1 MKFNLYYG
9 LSDGNWW
16 PAVENPQ
23 SDEFT
28 DVFIPTD
35 ARERMKVGDVYID
48 TEGDKW
54 ERIE

>member
-9 LSDGNWW
+9 TSDGNFWS
-16 PAVENPQ
+16 AVDNPQ

-28 DVFIPTD
+28 DGFLPTD
-35 ARERMKVGDVYID
+35 ERERMKVGDVYID